1 MRVRGLAGGCVFR
14 AAPEPAASGKKF
26 CNQEGR
32 DNIPLIRTPMPL
44 ADQDA
49 EAVARVLAGDV
60 NAFEHIVRRWQRRLI
75 NLAWRFS
82 RDRAAAEDMAQEAFI
97 TAFKA
102 LRTFEGRS
110 AFSTWLT
117 AIALNSY
124 RARLRRDGPPS
135 LGLDVLLRT
144 RPSSFV
150 PRPSTMAPSAAREYE
165 ERETSEAVRRAV
177 LALPARYRDALVL
190 FHLQEMDLNET
201 ARVLG
206 VKEGTLKARLHR
218 GRELLRRRCE
228 ALGLTARADRPGE
241 MA

>member
-1 MRVRGLAGGCVFR
+1 M
-14 AAPEPAASGKKF
+14 PA
-26 CNQEGR
+26 
-32 DNIPLIRTPMPL
+32 

-60 NAFEHIVRRWQRRLI
+60 NAFEEIVRRWQRRLI

-97 TAFKA
+97 TAYKA
-102 LRTFEGRS
+102 LPTFEGRS

-117 AIALNSY
+117 SIALNSY

-135 LGLDVLLRT
+135 LSLDVLLA
-144 RPSSFV
+144 RPSFFA
-150 PRPSTMAPSAAREYE
+150 PRSSTPSAAGDFEQRESAE
-165 ERETSEAVRRAV
+165 GVRRAV
-177 LALPARYRDALVL
+177 LTLPTRYRDALVL
-190 FHLQEMDLNET
+190 FHLQELDLSET

-218 GRELLRRRCE
+218 GRDLLRRRCE
-228 ALGLTARADRPGE
+228 ALGLTPRSARPGE
-241 MA
+241 TT

>member
-1 MRVRGLAGGCVFR
+1 M
-14 AAPEPAASGKKF
+14 PA
-26 CNQEGR
+26 
-32 DNIPLIRTPMPL
+32 

-60 NAFEHIVRRWQRRLI
+60 NAFEDIVRRWQRRLV

-82 RDRAAAEDMAQEAFI
+82 RDRAAAEDMAQDAFI
-97 TAFKA
+97 TAYKA
-102 LRTFEGRS
+102 LPTFEGRS

-117 AIALNSY
+117 SIALNSY
-124 RARLRRDGPPS
+124 RARMRRDGPPS
-135 LGLDVLLRT
+135 PGLDVLLRT
-144 RPSSFV
+144 RPS
-150 PRPSTMAPSAAREYE
+150 MIAPSAAREYE
-165 ERETSEAVRRAV
+165 GRETSEAVRRAV

-218 GRELLRRRCE
+218 GRALLRRRCE
-228 ALGLTARADRPGE
+228 ALGLTAGAARPGE
-241 MA
+241 VT

>member
-1 MRVRGLAGGCVFR
+1 M
-14 AAPEPAASGKKF
+14 PA
-26 CNQEGR
+26 
-32 DNIPLIRTPMPL
+32 

-60 NAFEHIVRRWQRRLI
+60 NAFEDIVRRWQRRLV

-82 RDRAAAEDMAQEAFI
+82 RDRAAAEDMAQDAFI
-97 TAFKA
+97 TAYKA
-102 LRTFEGRS
+102 LPTFEGRS

-117 AIALNSY
+117 SIALNSY

-135 LGLDVLLRT
+135 LSLDVLLGP
-144 RPSSFV
+144 RPSSLV
-150 PRPSTMAPSAAREYE
+150 LRSTTAPSAAREFE
-165 ERETSEAVRRAV
+165 SREASEAVRRMV

-190 FHLQEMDLNET
+190 FHLQEMDLHET

-228 ALGLTARADRPGE
+228 ALGLTARTARPGE
-241 MA
+241 VT

>member
-1 MRVRGLAGGCVFR
+1 
-14 AAPEPAASGKKF
+14 
-26 CNQEGR
+26 
-32 DNIPLIRTPMPL
+32 MPV

-60 NAFEHIVRRWQRRLI
+60 NAFEDIVRRWQRRLV

-82 RDRAAAEDMAQEAFI
+82 RDRTAAEDMAQEAFI
-97 TAFKA
+97 TAYKA
-102 LRTFEGRS
+102 LPTFEGRS

-117 AIALNSY
+117 SIALNSY
-124 RARLRRDGPPS
+124 RARMRRDGPPS

-165 ERETSEAVRRAV
+165 GRETSEAVRRAV

-228 ALGLTARADRPGE
+228 ALGLTAGTARPGE
-241 MA
+241 VT

>member
-1 MRVRGLAGGCVFR
+1 M
-14 AAPEPAASGKKF
+14 PA
-26 CNQEGR
+26 
-32 DNIPLIRTPMPL
+32 

-60 NAFEHIVRRWQRRLI
+60 NAFEEIVRRWQRRLI

-97 TAFKA
+97 TAYKA
-102 LRTFEGRS
+102 LATFEGRS

-135 LGLDVLLRT
+135 LSLGVLLA
-144 RPSSFV
+144 RPSSFA
-150 PRPSTMAPSAAREYE
+150 PRASTASAARGLEQ
-165 ERETSEAVRRAV
+165 RESAEGLRRAV
-177 LALPARYRDALVL
+177 LTLPARYRDALVL
-190 FHLQEMDLNET
+190 FHLQELDLSET

-228 ALGLTARADRPGE
+228 ALGLTPQSNRPGE
-241 MA
+241 TT

>member
-1 MRVRGLAGGCVFR
+1 
-14 AAPEPAASGKKF
+14 
-26 CNQEGR
+26 
-32 DNIPLIRTPMPL
+32 MPV

-49 EAVARVLAGDV
+49 EAAARVLAGDV
-60 NAFEHIVRRWQRRLI
+60 NAFEDIVRRWQRRLV

-97 TAFKA
+97 TAYKA
-102 LRTFEGRS
+102 LPTFEGRS

-117 AIALNSY
+117 SIALNSY
-124 RARLRRDGPPS
+124 RARMRRDGPPS
-135 LGLDVLLRT
+135 PGIDVLLRT
-144 RPSSFV
+144 RPS
-150 PRPSTMAPSAAREYE
+150 MIAPSAAREYE
-165 ERETSEAVRRAV
+165 GRETSEAVRRAV

-228 ALGLTARADRPGE
+228 ALGLTAGAARPGE
-241 MA
+241 VT

>member
-1 MRVRGLAGGCVFR
+1 M
-14 AAPEPAASGKKF
+14 PA
-26 CNQEGR
+26 
-32 DNIPLIRTPMPL
+32 

-60 NAFEHIVRRWQRRLI
+60 NAFEDIVRRWQRRLV

-97 TAFKA
+97 TAYKA
-102 LRTFEGRS
+102 LPTFEGRS

-117 AIALNSY
+117 SIALNSY
-124 RARLRRDGPPS
+124 RARMRRDGPPS
-135 LGLDVLLRT
+135 LSLDLLLGP
-144 RPSSFV
+144 RPSSLV
-150 PRPSTMAPSAAREYE
+150 LRPSTTAPSAAREYE
-165 ERETSEAVRRAV
+165 SRETSEAVRRAV
-177 LALPARYRDALVL
+177 LALPVRYRDALVL

-228 ALGLTARADRPGE
+228 ALGLTARAVSPGE
-241 MA
+241 VT

>member
-1 MRVRGLAGGCVFR
+1 M
-14 AAPEPAASGKKF
+14 PA
-26 CNQEGR
+26 
-32 DNIPLIRTPMPL
+32 

-60 NAFEHIVRRWQRRLI
+60 NAFEDIVRRWQRRLL

-97 TAFKA
+97 TAYKA
-102 LRTFEGRS
+102 LPTFEGRS

-117 AIALNSY
+117 SIALNSY
-124 RARLRRDGPPS
+124 RARMRRDGPPS
-135 LGLDVLLRT
+135 PGLDVLLRT
-144 RPSSFV
+144 RPS
-150 PRPSTMAPSAAREYE
+150 MIAPSAAREYE
-165 ERETSEAVRRAV
+165 GRETSEAVRRAV

-218 GRELLRRRCE
+218 GRELLRRRCD
-228 ALGLTARADRPGE
+228 ALGLTAGAARPGE
-241 MA
+241 VT

>member
-1 MRVRGLAGGCVFR
+1 M
-14 AAPEPAASGKKF
+14 PA
-26 CNQEGR
+26 
-32 DNIPLIRTPMPL
+32 

-60 NAFEHIVRRWQRRLI
+60 NAFEEIVRRWQRRLI

-97 TAFKA
+97 TAYKA
-102 LRTFEGRS
+102 LPTFEGRS

-117 AIALNSY
+117 SIALNSY

-135 LGLDVLLRT
+135 LSLDVLLT
-144 RPSSFV
+144 RPSSLV
-150 PRPSTMAPSAAREYE
+150 LRPSSESAARDL
-165 ERETSEAVRRAV
+165 ERLESAEVVRRAV
-177 LALPARYRDALVL
+177 LALPARDRDALVL
-190 FHLQEMDLNET
+190 FHLQELDLSET

-228 ALGLTARADRPGE
+228 ALGLTPRFDRPGE
-241 MA
+241 TT

>member
-1 MRVRGLAGGCVFR
+1 M
-14 AAPEPAASGKKF
+14 PA
-26 CNQEGR
+26 
-32 DNIPLIRTPMPL
+32 

-60 NAFEHIVRRWQRRLI
+60 NAFEEIVRRWQRRLI

-97 TAFKA
+97 TAYKA
-102 LRTFEGRS
+102 LPTFEGRS

-117 AIALNSY
+117 SIALNSY

-135 LGLDVLLRT
+135 PSLNVLLA
-144 RPSSFV
+144 RPSFFA
-150 PRPSTMAPSAAREYE
+150 PRSSTTSAARDFEQ
-165 ERETSEAVRRAV
+165 RESAEGVRRAV
-177 LALPARYRDALVL
+177 LTLPTRYRDALVL
-190 FHLQEMDLNET
+190 FHLQELDLSET

-228 ALGLTARADRPGE
+228 ALGLTPGSDRPGE
-241 MA
+241 TT